1 MTPVLGTLKK
11 GLVFVVSAPAGT
23 GKTTLVKR
31 LMAEFP
37 EVVLN
42 ISFTTRAP
50 REGEV
55 EGQDYHF
62 VSEAKFA
69 EKILASEFLEYVK
82 LYDTY
87 YGSSLNWIAEQR
99 QLGRHVFLV
108 IDTQGAMQIKEH
120 LDAVFI
126 FIRPPSL
133 EILRERLVGRKTE
146 SETMVQK
153 RIEWAEQELRVADQ
167 YDYQILNEDLET
179 AYQVLRSILI
189 AACHRTAATSW

>member
-50 REGEV
+50 REGEI
-55 EGQDYHF
+55 EGRDYHF
-62 VSEAKFA
+62 VSEAAFA

-87 YGSSLNWIAEQR
+87 YGSSLNWITEQR

-108 IDTQGAMQIKEH
+108 IDTQGAMQIKKH

-189 AACHRTAATSW
+189 AACHRTAATSG